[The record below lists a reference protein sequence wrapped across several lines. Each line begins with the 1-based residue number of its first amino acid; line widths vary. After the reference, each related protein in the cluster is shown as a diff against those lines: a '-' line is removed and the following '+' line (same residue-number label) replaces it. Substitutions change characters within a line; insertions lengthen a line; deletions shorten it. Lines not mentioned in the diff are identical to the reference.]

1 MMRAM
6 SLSVLMTLEGNK
18 WRWVRRSEGLRAVRT
33 HKTVKLRRVG
43 LSFCASTRSRRM
55 EGSCIARNE
64 ARELSGFGGNFYE
77 LPTQLRG
84 AERTSVLTRNIRYRT
99 HTR

>member
-1 MMRAM
+1 MA
-6 SLSVLMTLEGNK
+6 L
-18 WRWVRRSEGLRAVRT
+18 VRRSKRLRAVST
-33 HKTVKLRRVG
+33 QETVKLRKIG
-43 LSFCASTRSRRM
+43 FSFCASTRSRRM

-84 AERTSVLTRNIRYRT
+84 AERTSVLTRTGMYRT